1 MMTIAERV
9 ERATSRWD
17 RAVDRCTSNRAQVQ
31 HSRWLITSSRAVLD
45 RPRPLLRGGSD
56 EDAVARRTTARLRAL
71 ITIGVLPRTG
81 PRMLWAAPCRGV
93 QDCLACQDP
102 LAPGELEFGITDGL
116 GRRAVLHRRC
126 LELWLREVDSQGDHP
141 GPLSAGVA

>member
-9 ERATSRWD
+9 ERARSRWN
-17 RAVDRCTSNRAQVQ
+17 RAVDRCTSNRARVE

-45 RPRPLLRGGSD
+45 RPRPVLRGGSD

-81 PRMLWAAPCRGV
+81 PRMLWATRCRGV
-93 QDCLACQDP
+93 QVCLVCHDP
-102 LAPGELEFGITDGL
+102 IVPGELEFEIRYGL
-116 GRRAVLHRRC
+116 GRRAVLHRGC
-126 LELWLREVDSQGDHP
+126 LELWLREVECQGDHP
-141 GPLSAGVA
+141 SPPSAGVA